1 MDIKHVMVS
10 ERNQSQKM
18 KYCDSIYME
27 FQHREMYIKTESG
40 WRWGGQSGDSSSVGS
55 FFLR

>member
-18 KYCDSIYME
+18 KYYDSIYME
-27 FQHREMYIKTESG
+27 FQHREMYIKTAS
-40 WRWGGQSGDSSSVGS
+40 RTVPGGGVG
-55 FFLR
+55 RVVIAQV